1 MNKEQA
7 KEVRERYASG
17 EAVVTLANDYGTNQ
31 AKIYKVLSNQLH
43 HDTDY
48 QLPRSSRLI
57 VEDFGRHRIA
67 QLRGDGYSYVEI
79 SRLIEEEQQE
89 FVTAAQVRYWHKVRD
104 ERQAKRQ
111 RLAIVKR

>member
-7 KEVRERYASG
+7 NEVRERYADG
-17 EAVVTLANDYGTNQ
+17 EAVATLANDYGTNQ

-43 HDTDY
+43 HDANY

-57 VEDFGRHRIA
+57 VEDFGKHRIA
-67 QLRGDGYSYVEI
+67 QLKADGYSYVEI
-79 SRLIEEEQQE
+79 SRLIEEEQKE
-89 FVTAAQVRYWHKVRD
+89 FVTAAQIRYWHKVRD

-111 RLAIVKR
+111 RLSMVKR